1 MNEEQTNMKG
11 LILATILCA
20 LVIIISRYLFPVAE
34 VTNTPQTTPSTE
46 VATPAVQEAATEA
59 EKIYPVGFLQA
70 ASQTIHGTPL
80 QNHT

>member
-59 EKIYPVGFLQA
+59 EKI
-70 ASQTIHGTPL
+70 
-80 QNHT
+80 